1 MSAAVEI
8 ELPQEPRAPS
18 TGVLRCWCTCWRW
31 EQRLADYDRNVKR
44 YDSEPE
50 TGEGKKELMTRAR
63 MLFGGALILGI
74 LGSLATFNGFLLL
87 I

>member
-1 MSAAVEI
+1 
-8 ELPQEPRAPS
+8 
-18 TGVLRCWCTCWRW
+18 
-31 EQRLADYDRNVKR
+31 
-44 YDSEPE
+44 
-50 TGEGKKELMTRAR
+50 MTRAR

>member
-1 MSAAVEI
+1 MPV
-8 ELPQEPRAPS
+8 RA
-18 TGVLRCWCTCWRW
+18 
-31 EQRLADYDRNVKR
+31 EERLADYDRNVKR